1 MVQFLFDLDGTVT
14 SQETLPVIASHF
26 GITEELEQLTRQ
38 TILGNVPFIESF
50 IKRINILGKL
60 PVSEVRTLLAN
71 VPLYAQVAQ
80 FIRENMDSCA
90 IVTGNLGC
98 WVEDLVQHIGC
109 RCYNSSG
116 IVQDDRIIKLE
127 TIVRKESIVSLY
139 QAQGSKVIFI
149 GEGNND
155 MEAMRLADIS
165 VAVGLTHWPAPSVL
179 SITDYSVFNEDA
191 LCRLLRQLS

>member
-1 MVQFLFDLDGTVT
+1 MIQFLFDLDGTVT
-14 SQETLPVIASHF
+14 DQETLPLIARNF
-26 GITEELEQLTRQ
+26 GIAEEIEQLTRQ

-50 IKRINILGKL
+50 IKRINILGKQ
-60 PVSEVRTLLAN
+60 PVSEIRALLAN
-71 VPLYAQVAQ
+71 VSLYRQVSQ
-80 FIRENMDSCA
+80 FIKENFGCCA

-98 WVEDLVQHIGC
+98 WVEDLVQSIGC

-116 IVQDDRIIKLE
+116 IVQNDRVVKLE
-127 TIVRKESIVSLY
+127 TILKKESIVSLY
-139 QAQGSKVIFI
+139 QAQGHKVVFI

-165 VAVGLTHWPAPSVL
+165 IAAGLTHWPAPSIL
-179 SITDYSVFNEDA
+179 SIADYSVFSEDA